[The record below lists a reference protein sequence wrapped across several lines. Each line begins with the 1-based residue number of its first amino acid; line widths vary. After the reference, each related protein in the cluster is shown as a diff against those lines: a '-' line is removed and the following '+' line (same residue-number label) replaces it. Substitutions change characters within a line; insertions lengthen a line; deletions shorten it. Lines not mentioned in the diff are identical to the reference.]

1 MSGNR
6 NTRIE
11 ILAAIAASTLQ
22 SKVVNWANLHHL
34 SMKLDQT
41 GLSNMCIGP
50 IK

>member
-6 NTRIE
+6 NARIE
-11 ILAAIAASTLQ
+11 ILTALTENTSQ
-22 SKVVNWANLHHL
+22 DKVVNWAKLHHL
-34 SMKLDQT
+34 NMKLDQT